1 MSFYV
6 GDDPL
11 EAAGAATLA
20 PRTFYGQILVS
31 SGFCVLQKGVGK
43 SIFDP
48 SVHKL
53 ADRRTEIKL
62 DLQMLSEH
70 NSNFP
75 MSRELIAESTEW
87 VKIVLASLRALNVEP
102 RTLNNRWCAMTT
114 AGTGRMYEAKRG
126 ANAGQMVE
134 ATTFKFLAFYPD
146 EAACRAAFEAENGG
160 GEVIDDL
167 AKLLVASAPVVDQ
180 ARATAAKFL
189 PALFKAAGGD
199 PMVLEAKIKSMPLMT
214 AHFTIESPEVMALF
228 TAAPPF

>member
-1 MSFYV
+1 MSSYV
-6 GDDPL
+6 GNDPL

-20 PRTFYGQILVS
+20 PRTFYGQIFVS

-43 SIFDP
+43 IMFDP
-48 SVHKL
+48 AQHKL

-62 DLQMLSEH
+62 DMQPLPEH

-75 MSRELIAESTEW
+75 MSRELIAESSEW
-87 VKIVLASLRALNVEP
+87 VKVVLASLKALNVEP

-134 ATTFKFLAFYPD
+134 ATTFKFLAFYLD
-146 EAACRAAFEAENGG
+146 EAACRTAYEAENGSDVLG
-160 GEVIDDL
+160 DPPP
-167 AKLLVASAPVVDQ
+167 AAAPAPAIDQ

-189 PALFKAAGGD
+189 PALFKQAGGD
-199 PMVLEAKIKSMPLMT
+199 PAVLEAKIKSMPLMS
-214 AHFTIESPEVMALF
+214 AHFTLESDEVLALF
-228 TAAPPF
+228 TANPPF

>member
-1 MSFYV
+1 
-6 GDDPL
+6 L
-11 EAAGAATLA
+11 
-20 PRTFYGQILVS
+20 R
-31 SGFCVLQKGVGK
+31 
-43 SIFDP
+43 
-48 SVHKL
+48 
-53 ADRRTEIKL
+53 
-62 DLQMLSEH
+62 
-70 NSNFP
+70 
-75 MSRELIAESTEW
+75 
-87 VKIVLASLRALNVEP
+87 IVLASLKTLNVEP
-102 RTLNNRWCAMTT
+102 RALNGRWCAMTT

-146 EAACRAAFEAENGG
+146 EAACRAAYEAENGSD
-160 GEVIDDL
+160 VLSDL
-167 AKLLVASAPVVDQ
+167 APATAAAPVVDQ

>member
-1 MSFYV
+1 MYV
-6 GDDPL
+6 GNDPL

-43 SIFDP
+43 VMFDP
-48 SVHKL
+48 AQHKL

-62 DLQMLSEH
+62 DLQMLPEH

-75 MSRELIAESTEW
+75 MSRELIAESSEW
-87 VKIVLASLRALNVEP
+87 VKIVLASLKALNVDP

-126 ANAGQMVE
+126 VNAGQMVE

-146 EAACRAAFEAENGG
+146 EAACRTAYEAENGSFTPAQPEPTAQG
-160 GEVIDDL
+160 
-167 AKLLVASAPVVDQ
+167 PVVDH
-180 ARATAAKFL
+180 ARLTAAKFL
-189 PALFKAAGGD
+189 PALFKQAGGD
-199 PMVLEAKIKSMPLMT
+199 PAVLEAKIKSMPIMA

-228 TAAPPF
+228 TGVAPF

>member
-1 MSFYV
+1 MSSYV
-6 GDDPL
+6 GNDPL

-62 DLQMLSEH
+62 DLQMLPEH

-87 VKIVLASLRALNVEP
+87 VKIVLASLKALNVEP

-126 ANAGQMVE
+126 THAGELVE

-146 EAACRAAFEAENGG
+146 EAACRAAYEAENGADVLG
-160 GEVIDDL
+160 DL
-167 AKLLVASAPVVDQ
+167 APAAASAPVIDQ

-189 PALFKAAGGD
+189 PALFKQAGGD
-199 PMVLEAKIKSMPLMT
+199 PQVLEAKIKSMPLMA
-214 AHFTIESPEVMALF
+214 AHFTLESDEVVALF
-228 TAAPPF
+228 TAAPF